1 MLEIY
6 KMKSKLFLKKLKVGL
21 FFLILS
27 ATSFAD
33 TSFPV
38 LEKLVKQ
45 QKYQLA
51 YDLAKNIR
59 TQNEG
64 DPRFDY
70 LYGLSALQ
78 IGDYNEAV
86 FALDRVTVVSPNVI
100 RPRLELARAYLKLN
114 NKNAALKEFND
125 VLNLSPPPQVR
136 KNVQVYIAE
145 LKRDRSSQISGSVIK
160 KLATFA
166 IGYDD
171 NINFGY
177 QDDTIDIIEFGTITL
192 DPSAVRQ
199 KSGFIE
205 SSFQIKQNKSLDKK
219 RSSYALARI
228 KHRDYLKNGDY
239 NLTDFD
245 LRKGFLWNRKDQ
257 QLQINLRARPVL
269 LGGKLYSNT
278 LSLDTIARKSL
289 SEGLIGSLSL
299 TLENY
304 DQKRVELADR
314 KRAFTVARVDTQKGD
329 ATHMLSAYLGK
340 EWADKKAGEIYSSD
354 IAGVTYRLT
363 QNWNGQNK
371 SFLNVDYRRY
381 SYQGQYSISPFDR
394 DDNRLIVKAGHEIDV
409 SKNTAITFALRHIK
423 NKSSIELYEAERN
436 EISLGV
442 RYDWD

>member
-1 MLEIY
+1 MKHSY
-6 KMKSKLFLKKLKVGL
+6 K
-21 FFLILS
+21 FLIFMVLIS
-27 ATSFAD
+27 YQLNAFAGAE
-33 TSFPV
+33 FPV

-59 TQNEG
+59 SQNEG

-70 LYGLSALQ
+70 LYGFSALQ

-86 FALDRVTVVSPNVI
+86 FALDRVTVTSPNVI

-136 KNVQVYIAE
+136 KNVLVYISE
-145 LKRDRSSQISGSVIK
+145 LNRDRSVNISGSVIK

-177 QDDTIDIIEFGTITL
+177 QDDTIDLIDFGTISL

-199 KSGFIE
+199 KSGFVE
-205 SSFQIKQNKSLDKK
+205 SSFQIRQNKSLDRK
-219 RSSYALARI
+219 RSSYALARL

-239 NLTDFD
+239 NVTDLD
-245 LRKGFLWNRKDQ
+245 LRKGFLWNQKDK
-257 QLQINLRARPVL
+257 QLQLNLRARPVL

-278 LSLDTIARKSL
+278 FSIDTIVRKSL

-304 DQKRVELADR
+304 DQKRINLADR
-314 KRAFTVARVDTQKGD
+314 KRAFTVGRIDTQKGD
-329 ATHMLSAYLGK
+329 STHMFSAYLGK
-340 EWADKKAGEIYSSD
+340 EWADKKAGKIYSSD
-354 IAGVTYRLT
+354 IAGVSYRLT

-371 SFLNVDYRRY
+371 SFLNLDYRRY
-381 SYQGQYSISPFDR
+381 QYQGQYAISPFDR
-394 DDNRLIVKAGHEIDV
+394 DDNRLIVKAGHELDIN
-409 SKNTAITFALRHIK
+409 KNTAITFALRHIK
-423 NKSSIELYEAERN
+423 NQSSLKLYDAKRN
-436 EISLGV
+436 EISVGV

>member
-1 MLEIY
+1 MSKY
-6 KMKSKLFLKKLKVGL
+6 KSK
-21 FFLILS
+21 FLISKL
-27 ATSFAD
+27 TIGLLLFIFNETLFAE
-33 TSFPV
+33 TNFPI

-59 TQNEG
+59 SQNEG
-64 DPRFDY
+64 NPRFDY

-78 IGDYNEAV
+78 TGDYNEAV
-86 FALDRVTVVSPNVI
+86 FALDRVTVSSPNVI

-136 KNVQVYIAE
+136 KNVQAYIEE
-145 LKRDRSSQISGSVIK
+145 LKRDRSKQVNGSVIK

-199 KSGFIE
+199 KSSFLE
-205 SSFQIKQNKSLDKK
+205 SSFQISQNKSIDKK

-239 NLTDFD
+239 NLTDLD
-245 LRKGFLWNRKDQ
+245 LRKGFLWNRKNQ
-257 QLQINLRARPVL
+257 QLQINFRARPVL

-278 LSLDTIARKSL
+278 ISLDSIARKSL
-289 SEGLIGSLSL
+289 SEGLVGSLSL

-314 KRAFTVARVDTQKGD
+314 KRAFTVARIDTQKGD
-329 ATHMLSAYLGK
+329 VTHMFSAYLGK
-340 EWADKKAGEIYSSD
+340 EWADKKAGKIYSSD
-354 IAGVTYRLT
+354 IAGLTYRLT

-371 SFLNVDYRRY
+371 SFLNLDYRRY
-381 SYQGQYSISPFDR
+381 SYQGQYAISPFDR

-409 SKNTAITFALRHIK
+409 SKNTAITIALRHIK
-423 NKSSIELYEAERN
+423 NQSSLELYDAERN
-436 EISLGV
+436 EISMGV
-442 RYDWD
+442 RYDWN

>member
-1 MLEIY
+1 MKHSY
-6 KMKSKLFLKKLKVGL
+6 K
-21 FFLILS
+21 FLIFMVLIS
-27 ATSFAD
+27 YQLNAFAGAE
-33 TSFPV
+33 FPV

-59 TQNEG
+59 SQNEG

-70 LYGLSALQ
+70 LYGFSALQ

-86 FALDRVTVVSPNVI
+86 FALDRVTVTSPNVI

-136 KNVQVYIAE
+136 KNVLVYISE
-145 LKRDRSSQISGSVIK
+145 LNRDRSVNISGSVIK

-177 QDDTIDIIEFGTITL
+177 QDDTIDLIDFGTISL
-192 DPSAVRQ
+192 DPSAIRQ
-199 KSGFIE
+199 KSGFVE
-205 SSFQIKQNKSLDKK
+205 SSFQIKQNKSLDRKQ
-219 RSSYALARI
+219 SSYALARL

-239 NLTDFD
+239 NVTDLD
-245 LRKGFLWNRKDQ
+245 LRKGFLWNQKDK
-257 QLQINLRARPVL
+257 QLQLNLRARPVL

-278 LSLDTIARKSL
+278 FSIDTIVRKSL

-304 DQKRVELADR
+304 DQKRIDLADR
-314 KRAFTVARVDTQKGD
+314 KRAFTVGRIDTQKGD
-329 ATHMLSAYLGK
+329 STHMFSAYLGK
-340 EWADKKAGEIYSSD
+340 EWADKKAGKIYSSD
-354 IAGVTYRLT
+354 IAGVSYRLT

-371 SFLNVDYRRY
+371 SFLNLDYRRY
-381 SYQGQYSISPFDR
+381 QYQGQYSISPFDR
-394 DDNRLIVKAGHEIDV
+394 DDNRLIVKAGHELDIN
-409 SKNTAITFALRHIK
+409 KNTAITFALRHIK
-423 NKSSIELYEAERN
+423 NQSSLELYDAKRN
-436 EISLGV
+436 EISVGV

>member
-1 MLEIY
+1 MNQLIFRA
-6 KMKSKLFLKKLKVGL
+6 SSI
-21 FFLILS
+21 ILS
-27 ATSFAD
+27 FLLSLSASANN
-33 TSFPV
+33 SFPV

-59 TQNEG
+59 SQNEG

-70 LYGLSALQ
+70 LYGFSALQ

-86 FALDRVTVVSPNVI
+86 FALDRVTVTSPNVI

-136 KNVQVYIAE
+136 KNVLVYISE
-145 LKRDRSSQISGSVIK
+145 LNRDRSVNISGSVIK

-177 QDDTIDIIEFGTITL
+177 QDDTIDLIDFGTISL

-199 KSGFIE
+199 KSGFVE
-205 SSFQIKQNKSLDKK
+205 SSFQIKQNKSHDRK
-219 RSSYALARI
+219 RSSYALARL

-239 NLTDFD
+239 NLTDLD
-245 LRKGFLWNRKDQ
+245 LRKGFLWNQKDK
-257 QLQINLRARPVL
+257 QLQLNLRARPVL

-278 LSLDTIARKSL
+278 FSIDTIVRKSL
-289 SEGLIGSLSL
+289 IEGLIGSLSL

-304 DQKRVELADR
+304 DQKRIDLADR
-314 KRAFTVARVDTQKGD
+314 KRAFAVGRIDTQKGD
-329 ATHMLSAYLGK
+329 STHMFSAYLGK
-340 EWADKKAGEIYSSD
+340 EWADKKAGKIYSSD
-354 IAGVTYRLT
+354 IAGVSYRLT

-371 SFLNVDYRRY
+371 SFLNLDYRRY
-381 SYQGQYSISPFDR
+381 QYQGQYAISPFDR
-394 DDNRLIVKAGHEIDV
+394 DDNRLIVKAGHELDIN
-409 SKNTAITFALRHIK
+409 KNIAITFALRHIK
-423 NKSSIELYEAERN
+423 NQSSLELYDAKRN
-436 EISLGV
+436 EISVGV

>member
-371 SFLNVDYRRY
+371 SFLNIDYRRY

>member
-219 RSSYALARI
+219 RSSYTLARI

-340 EWADKKAGEIYSSD
+340 EWADKKVGEIYSSD

-371 SFLNVDYRRY
+371 SFLNIDYRRY

>member
-1 MLEIY
+1 MLI
-6 KMKSKLFLKKLKVGL
+6 FTTIV
-21 FFLILS
+21 
-27 ATSFAD
+27 FAE
-33 TSFPV
+33 TSFPI

-51 YDLAKNIR
+51 YELAKKAR
-59 TQNEG
+59 ADNEG

-70 LYGLSALQ
+70 LYGFSALQ

-136 KNVQVYIAE
+136 KNVQAYIAE
-145 LKRDRSSQISGSVIK
+145 LNRDRSSYVSGSVIK

-177 QDDTIDIIEFGTITL
+177 QDDTIDLVDFGTITL
-192 DPSAVRQ
+192 APSAVQQ
-199 KSGFIE
+199 KSGFVE
-205 SSFQIKQNKSLDKK
+205 SSFQIRQNKSLDRK

-239 NLTDFD
+239 NTTDLD
-245 LRKGFLWNRKDQ
+245 LRKGFLWNQKNK

-278 LSLDTIARKSL
+278 ISLDTIVRKSL
-289 SEGLIGSLSL
+289 REGLIGSLSL

-304 DQKRVELADR
+304 DQKRIDLADR
-314 KRAFTVARVDTQKGD
+314 KRAFTVARIDTQKGN
-329 ATHMLSAYLGK
+329 ATHMFSTYLGK
-340 EWADKKAGEIYSSD
+340 EWADEKAGEIYSSD

-363 QNWNGQNK
+363 QNWNAKNK
-371 SFLNVDYRRY
+371 SFLNLDYRRY
-381 SYQGQYSISPFDR
+381 EYQGRYAISPFDR
-394 DDNRLIVKAGHEIDV
+394 NDNRLIVKAGHEIDIN
-409 SKNTAITFALRHIK
+409 KNTAITFAARHIR
-423 NKSSIELYEAERN
+423 NQSSLELYDAERN
-436 EISLGV
+436 EISVGV